1 MGDADQRRSGVVMMY
16 HYVRPDGAAIPA
28 GIRPM
33 LAGEFERQLD
43 WIGERY
49 EIVGPREFLRW
60 MGGDELSAKAPCLL
74 TFDDGTRDHAEVV
87 TPILAGRGISGVFF
101 VLTGPA
107 EEGFMPLTHAIHW
120 LLGQP
125 DEQSWEIFERYAR
138 DELKDVAALGD
149 PAEARRIYHYEPP
162 LRARIKYAANMAM
175 PQDAT
180 NEIVRRAA
188 DAAGISLAELA
199 RDWFVSAEQIAQ
211 MHQMGMTIGLHGH
224 SHSSLQVLGAAGI
237 AREIAHGSAYLA
249 RITGAAPTWWA
260 CPFGGT
266 GASEQTLSAMRVAM
280 SSAGLAAA
288 VTTRK
293 APVARGG
300 GGGGGGGCGGD
311 PLAIPRYDCI
321 DLPPRKDAAPVELG
335 LS

>member
-1 MGDADQRRSGVVMMY
+1 MGAADQQRPGVVMMY

-33 LAGEFERQLD
+33 LVSEFERQLD
-43 WIGERY
+43 WLGERY
-49 EIVGPREFLRW
+49 EIVGPSQFLKW
-60 MGGDELSAKAPCLL
+60 LAGDDGSTKPPCLL

-87 TPILAGRGISGVFF
+87 TPILARRGLGGVFF
-101 VLTGPA
+101 VLSGPA
-107 EEGFMPLTHAIHW
+107 EEGLMPLTHAIHW

-125 DEQSWEIFERYAR
+125 DEHTWQLFEQYAR
-138 DELKDVAALGD
+138 DELGNVAALGD
-149 PAEARRIYHYEPP
+149 PAEAQRIYHYEPP

-175 PQDAT
+175 PQGAT
-180 NEIVRRAA
+180 NQIVRRAA
-188 DAAGISLAELA
+188 QQAGISLEELA

-211 MHQMGMTIGLHGH
+211 MHQLGMTIGLHGH
-224 SHSSLQVLGAAGI
+224 SHTSLQVLGPAGI
-237 AREIAHGSAYLA
+237 AREIAHSSAYLA
-249 RITGAAPTWWA
+249 QITGAKPTWWA

-266 GASEQTLSAMRVAM
+266 GASEETLAAMRSAMT
-280 SSAGLAAA
+280 SAGLVAA

-293 APVARGG
+293 APVART
-300 GGGGGGGCGGD
+300 GD

-321 DLPPRKDAAPVELG
+321 DLPPRKSAAPPELG